1 MAVAPKSA
9 KDMRK
14 EELIEELINLA
25 HHQRDD
31 LKEQLRMWRS
41 HSEIEIAKLEKQI
54 RLLDEYIDLHKE

>member
-1 MAVAPKSA
+1 MGVAPKSA

>member
-1 MAVAPKSA
+1 MDVAPKSA

>member
-1 MAVAPKSA
+1 MGVAPKSA

-14 EELIEELINLA
+14 EELIEELVNLA